1 MVFGG
6 KGVPKRK
13 LPTGAA
19 PNLMLLKLKYG
30 LLEAYRDVR
39 FYPRISIMKIAGR

>member
-39 FYPRISIMKIAGR
+39 FHPGIAIIKY